1 MEPILSRYLH
11 AKGRALGL
19 PIGGTFE
26 LTPRCNFHCKMC
38 YVHLTAQ
45 EQQARG
51 AELSAQQWID
61 LAQEA
66 KRAGT
71 VFLLLTGGEPTLRPD
86 FPEIYRTIQKMGFV
100 LSVNSNGYLL
110 DGALRDLLIEQPP
123 ARVSISLYATSN
135 EGYERLCGVPA
146 YDRVRA
152 NIEALRAAGIDVR
165 VTMSLTPDNCE
176 DLPNV
181 LREAER
187 LGAKAIAVSYLFPPL
202 RAHPERVGENFRF
215 TPEKAGRFYAT
226 YQRLTQAPE
235 RFCRLADALC
245 AGQAVPREDEDCEPT
260 GEGINC
266 RAGVT
271 GFWLSWDGKLLPCG
285 QMTRPAV
292 PVYPQGLAHAWKT
305 LREQTAAIRLPR
317 DCEGCALRSACQVCA
332 AKCLCE
338 TGRFD
343 QKPEYVCRMGEAYAE
358 AMRREREQ
366 IT

>member
-1 MEPILSRYLH
+1 MEPRLSKYLH

-26 LTPRCNFHCKMC
+26 LTPRCNFRCKMC
-38 YVHLTAQ
+38 YVHLTQQ

-51 AELSAQQWID
+51 AELSARQWIE

-86 FPEIYRTIQKMGFV
+86 FPEIYRTLQQMGFV

-110 DGALRDLLIEQPP
+110 DGALRRLLVAHPP
-123 ARVSISLYATSN
+123 ARVNISLYAASN

-146 YDRVRA
+146 YDRVAA
-152 NIEALRAAGIDVR
+152 NLEALRAAGVDVR
-165 VTMSLTPDNCE
+165 VTMSLTPDNCAE
-176 DLPNV
+176 LPDV

-187 LGAKAIAVSYLFPPL
+187 LGARAVATSYLFPPM
-202 RAHPERVGENFRF
+202 RAHPERVGENFRL
-215 TPEKAGRFYAT
+215 TPQEAGRFYAEF
-226 YQRLTQAPE
+226 QRRTLEPE

-245 AGQAVPREDEDCEPT
+245 AGQAALPADEDCEPT
-260 GEGINC
+260 GEGISC
-266 RAGVT
+266 RAGIT
-271 GFWLSWDGKLLPCG
+271 SFWLSWDGKLLPCG
-285 QMTRPAV
+285 QMPRPAV
-292 PVYPQGLAHAWKT
+292 PILPQGFERAWAT

-317 DCEGCALRSACQVCA
+317 ECESCALRGACQVCA

-338 TGRFD
+338 TGAFD
-343 QKPEYVCRMGEAYAE
+343 RKPEYVCRMGEAYVQ
-358 AMRREREQ
+358 AMRIERENLR
-366 IT
+366 